1 MEGKARATIAGG
13 LTEDADIRTLEVE
26 WTSDDAR
33 GFFLGLFCHCVDM
46 KVVTVTAESH
56 VRHTQTDTEERR
68 YKKRAHQRVNIRDW
82 ARERQRHSIERE
94 KTRQN

>member
-1 MEGKARATIAGG
+1 MEGETRATIAGG
-13 LTEDADIRTLEVE
+13 LTEDADIRALEVE

-33 GFFLGLFCHCVDM
+33 RFFLGLLCHFVDM

-68 YKKRAHQRVNIRDW
+68 YKKKGHIK
-82 ARERQRHSIERE
+82 S
-94 KTRQN
+94 